1 MLFRAN
7 PALSDKETTMF
18 ALVVD
23 GSIKKYPYS
32 IGMLRRD
39 NPNTSFPKSPSD
51 AFLRSWGV
59 ERVEIVDRPDVSVDK
74 TAVEGAPIRSG
85 DKWIQSW
92 SVVSASAEDVAA
104 RKERINAQADQARL
118 IAYAAEAD
126 PLFFKWQR
134 GEATQEQW
142 LSAIAA
148 IKARFPKIA

>member
-1 MLFRAN
+1 
-7 PALSDKETTMF
+7 MF

-23 GSIKKYPYS
+23 GNIKKYPYS

-59 ERVEIVDRPDVSVDK
+59 ERVEIVDRPDVGVDK
-74 TAVEGAPIRSG
+74 TAVEGAPVRSG

-92 SVVSASAEDVAA
+92 SMVFASAEEIAA
-104 RKERINAQADQARL
+104 RKDRLNAQADQARL
-118 IAYAAEAD
+118 NAYASESD
-126 PLFFKWQR
+126 PVFFKWQR
-134 GEATQEQW
+134 GEATQEEW